1 MRLKVCP
8 RCGSKNIFAGKMS
21 SGILFGVSSW
31 MEECRD
37 CGFKG
42 SPVVFDSEKEYL
54 TFLKQIRSEE
64 NEEIEMNTNDIDE
77 ISEDISQNIDE
88 VDEDTGHWHSGGWW
102 IELVVGFLIAVL
114 ISFLGIF
121 RNISIFGLGVGI
133 VYTLLEFIIY
143 LIFVIIGIIIIEYIL
158 YLIRKK

>member
-1 MRLKVCP
+1 MILKVCP

-54 TFLKQIRSEE
+54 TFLKQIRSEK
-64 NEEIEMNTNDIDE
+64 NVEIEMNTNDIDE
-77 ISEDISQNIDE
+77 ISEDICQNIDE
-88 VDEDTGHWHSGGWW
+88 LDEHTGHWHSGAPRR
-102 IELVVGFLIAVL
+102 FLRR
-114 ISFLGIF
+114 SPGS
-121 RNISIFGLGVGI
+121 RHWSP
-133 VYTLLEFIIY
+133 
-143 LIFVIIGIIIIEYIL
+143 
-158 YLIRKK
+158 